1 MASYRQGTV
10 TVTRGSKIIT
20 GVDTAFNTV
29 GIYAGDIFSL
39 VDGNNIPT
47 GSLYEVAS
55 VESDTKLTL
64 LQAYQGTSGSAKNY
78 VIMNMAGNQTTPRF
92 AAKVSKLLSE
102 VQPISDAISDES
114 VPAGIPQ
121 AGSDGKLD
129 DGWLPMLAGATSS
142 QAGAA
147 GLVPAPTAGKQGSYL
162 MGNGTWGRDADV
174 LAAVAAGQI
183 GGAATVNEVADLDE
197 YQTQGTYYFV
207 WHSGNEHF
215 PVEVGGY
222 LIVVTGK
229 GSSLV
234 RQLYLSNH
242 AAKAEIYT
250 RLYNAGTWGDWC
262 KIINHKDTMT
272 GASQSQ
278 AGTAGLVPAP
288 TAGKQGSYL
297 MGNGTWGRDADV
309 LAAVAAGQIGH
320 AANVVGE
327 SLDVDTLTTAGKYY
341 LNGTGTYLNLPSGV
355 TLGYL
360 TVHSVTTGG
369 PVQQILTTHTR
380 RVYIRAK
387 TSGTA
392 AWTDWVNIA
401 PPYAQTGEGIG
412 QWVKIDI
419 QDGSAYSLPDG
430 GRWEYF
436 LQLFNKTDGGL
447 YSFASGVSAGGT
459 SLTSG
464 NEAYRYVGF
473 AKRVE

>member
-102 VQPISDAISDES
+102 VQPISDALSDES

-142 QAGAA
+142 QAGAV
-147 GLVPAPTAGKQGSYL
+147 GLVPAPAAGKQGSYL
-162 MGNGTWGRDADV
+162 MGD
-174 LAAVAAGQI
+174 
-183 GGAATVNEVADLDE
+183 
-197 YQTQGTYYFV
+197 
-207 WHSGNEHF
+207 
-215 PVEVGGY
+215 
-222 LIVVTGK
+222 
-229 GSSLV
+229 
-234 RQLYLSNH
+234 
-242 AAKAEIYT
+242 
-250 RLYNAGTWGDWC
+250 
-262 KIINHKDTMT
+262 
-272 GASQSQ
+272 
-278 AGTAGLVPAP
+278 
-288 TAGKQGSYL
+288 
-297 MGNGTWGRDADV
+297 GTWGRDADV

-341 LNGTGTYLNLPSGV
+341 LNGTGTYLNLPSGE